1 LWFVGSAALE
11 PNVWVGWYFLEVSMH
26 YRRARQAGGVYFF
39 TLTAHG
45 RRPLL
50 TQPRMLEALSLAV
63 AHVKTN
69 HPFAMPA
76 FVILPDHL
84 HVLWR
89 LPELDHDFS
98 TRWRLIKHFVTRHVS
113 AQGKIWQSRFWE
125 HLVRDEEDYRRH
137 LDYIHINPVKHGLA
151 ARPGD
156 WPHSSFGHYVD
167 KGWYEPGWGVALPD
181 FCGDFGE

>member
-1 LWFVGSAALE
+1 
-11 PNVWVGWYFLEVSMH
+11 MH

-39 TLTAHG
+39 TLTVHG

-50 TQPRMLEALSLAV
+50 TQPRILEALSLGV
-63 AHVKTN
+63 AHVKAN

-84 HVLWR
+84 HALWR

-98 TRWRLIKHFVTRHVS
+98 TRWRLIKHFVTRHVPG
-113 AQGKIWQSRFWE
+113 QGKILQSRLWE
-125 HLVRDEEDYRRH
+125 HLVRDEDDYRRH
-137 LDYIHINPVKHGLA
+137 LDYIHINPVRHGLA

-156 WPHSSFGHYVD
+156 WTHSSFRHYVD
-167 KGWYEPGWGVALPD
+167 RGWYDQDWGVALPD
-181 FCGDFGE
+181 SCGDFGE

>member
-1 LWFVGSAALE
+1 
-11 PNVWVGWYFLEVSMH
+11 MH

-50 TQPRMLEALSLAV
+50 TRPRMLEALSMAV
-63 AHVKTN
+63 VHVKTN

-89 LPELDHDFS
+89 LPEHDHDFS
-98 TRWRLIKHFVTRHVS
+98 TRWRLIKHFVTRHVPG
-113 AQGKIWQSRFWE
+113 QGKIWQSRFWE
-125 HLVRDEEDYRRH
+125 HLVRDEEDFRRH

-156 WPHSSFGHYVD
+156 WPHSSFGYYVD
-167 KGWYEPGWGVALPD
+167 KGWYERDWGVALPD

>member
-1 LWFVGSAALE
+1 MIVGSAALE
-11 PNVWVGWYFLEVSMH
+11 LNVGVGCCVLEVSMH
-26 YRRARQAGGVYFF
+26 YRRARQAGGFYFF

-50 TQPRMLEALSLAV
+50 TQPRILEALSLGV
-63 AHVKTN
+63 AHVKTK

-98 TRWRLIKHFVTRHVS
+98 TRWRLIKHFVTRHVA

-151 ARPGD
+151 VRPGD
-156 WPHSSFGHYVD
+156 WPHSSFRHYVD
-167 KGWYEPGWGVALPD
+167 QGWYEQGWGVAVPD